1 MQRITTATKAV
12 DLFGAGKHGFKDGNP
27 GLGIVATQLSAA
39 IFNSIQEE
47 LCTIIEAAGITLDEA
62 NRAQLAAALQSG
74 KLLSATAGGTADAIT
89 ATFTPAI
96 ATLTGGMKVRVR
108 AASANATTTP
118 TFAANA
124 LAAKTIVKAN
134 GVALVAGDIAGA
146 GHWLYL
152 TYDTTLDA
160 WVLGN
165 PAATFASNT
174 EAQALSITNKAI
186 SPGTLAAA
194 FQGSNQSL
202 ASSGY
207 QKLPGGLILQWGSTT
222 LTAASSGTADELTV
236 TFPIAFPTSVY
247 GVYPSHIQTGG
258 AISGGIS
265 HYTRAHTLTNFI
277 AGLDDISSSG
287 TYTETFEWF
296 AIGK

>member
-47 LCTIIEAAGITLDEA
+47 LCAIIEAAGITLDEA

-89 ATFTPAI
+89 ATFAPAI
-96 ATLTGGMKVRVR
+96 ATLTAGMKVRVR
-108 AASANATTTP
+108 AASANATATP

-134 GVALVAGDIAGA
+134 GVELVAGDIAGA

-152 TYDTTLDA
+152 TYDATLDV

-165 PAATFASNT
+165 PAATFASNA
-174 EAQALSITNKAI
+174 EAQALSITNKVI

-202 ASSGY
+202 ATGGY
-207 QKLPGGLILQWGSTT
+207 QKLPGGLILQWGSVT
-222 LTAASSGTADELTV
+222 LSSASTGTANESTV

-247 GVYPSHIQTGG
+247 GVYPSHKQTSG
-258 AISGGIS
+258 ALDGILQ
-265 HYTRAHTLTNFI
+265 HYTRSHTSTNFI
-277 AGLDDISSSG
+277 AGLDDNVTGAS
-287 TYTETFEWF
+287 TETFQWF
-296 AIGK
+296 ALGK